1 MTEREKRFI
10 DLVRG
15 IADVS
20 ATLPEIKSI
29 LSSGSLPAPEAQRP
43 AVLPVPHEK
52 V

>member
-1 MTEREKRFI
+1 MTEKEKRFI

-20 ATLPEIKSI
+20 ATLPKIKST
-29 LSSGSLPAPEAQRP
+29 LSSGLPPAPEAQRP